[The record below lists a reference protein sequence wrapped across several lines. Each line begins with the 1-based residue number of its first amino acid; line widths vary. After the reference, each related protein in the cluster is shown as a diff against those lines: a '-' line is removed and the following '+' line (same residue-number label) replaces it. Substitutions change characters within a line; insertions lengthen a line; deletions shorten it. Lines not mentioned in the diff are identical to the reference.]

1 MKRRSHGLLIAI
13 GLLAALATLAL
24 AERPKPIA
32 TFRAFAVSE
41 MGGGAGVVQIEIYRW
56 STDAERQSLLDKLAT
71 KGPDA
76 TMTALMKLPQ
86 VGFIKT
92 PDSLGYA
99 LFYARQTPLPDG
111 GHRVV
116 MATDRSLT
124 FGQMIRQGIANEY
137 DYSVVQMEFP
147 KSGKGKGTLVLAGE
161 ALIDP
166 KTQKFE
172 VKNYQGA
179 PVLLR
184 DIEEKQAQP

>member
-1 MKRRSHGLLIAI
+1 LPIAI
-13 GLLAALATLAL
+13 GLLAALAATLAL
-24 AERPKPIA
+24 AENPKPIA
-32 TFRAFAVSE
+32 TFRAFAISE
-41 MGGGAGVVQIEIYRW
+41 MGGGAGTVQIDIYRW

-92 PDSLGYA
+92 PNSLGYA

-116 MATDRSLT
+116 IATDRSLT
-124 FGQMIRQGIANEY
+124 FGQMVRQPTSNEY

-147 KSGKGKGTLVLAGE
+147 KSGKGKGTLVLAG
-161 ALIDP
+161 LVKIDP

-172 VKNYQGA
+172 VENYQGA
-179 PVLLR
+179 PILLR
-184 DIEEKQAQP
+184 DIEEKQATP